1 MSRRLST
8 DPKMQAY
15 LDKIVSKDAL
25 IYAGLMTQKIIMQ
38 SEIYYFE
45 RRRNMAEK
53 AGKQDG
59 VEAAQVMIAK
69 LEEARDMFQAAAEV
83 YKATGNLKDMEK
95 ELGLL

>member
-1 MSRRLST
+1 
-8 DPKMQAY
+8 MQAY